1 MVTGAKGKQRRIY
14 RWYATPLEILRQLP
28 DLARYLKREMT
39 EEVMNQRAGNESDT
53 SSARRMQKEKQKLFA
68 PATTAGKSGNP
79 KQDSHFPIAAFHSLK
94 KLKKGGNP

>member
-1 MVTGAKGKQRRIY
+1 
-14 RWYATPLEILRQLP
+14 
-28 DLARYLKREMT
+28 MT

-79 KQDSHFPIAAFHSLK
+79 KQDSHFPVAAFILFK
-94 KLKKGGNP
+94 KKKGDSPERRVPRRSGSSFD

>member
-1 MVTGAKGKQRRIY
+1 
-14 RWYATPLEILRQLP
+14 
-28 DLARYLKREMT
+28 
-39 EEVMNQRAGNESDT
+39 
-53 SSARRMQKEKQKLFA
+53 MQKEKQKLFA

>member
-1 MVTGAKGKQRRIY
+1 VVTGAKGKQRRIY

-53 SSARRMQKEKQKLFA
+53 SSARRMQKEKAVRKMC
-68 PATTAGKSGNP
+68 
-79 KQDSHFPIAAFHSLK
+79 
-94 KLKKGGNP
+94 